1 MFWLLLLVATISVG
15 FCYGCSSAGCRLSE
29 KGALLKFKND
39 LTDPSNRLTCWVS
52 DEDCCRWSGVV
63 CNNLTGHALEL
74 YLGTHISYDV
84 KLASTASVDLED
96 NRGSKLGGE
105 ISSSLLNLKY
115 LRYLDRSN
123 KDFGGIHIP
132 KFLGS
137 TRNPSGNIPN
147 SILNFKLSS
156 VIASSLHLQNSHL
169 SGKVPLSLKNCTQ
182 LVTLDFTVNNFR
194 GNLPTWMGKLSRMKI
209 LNLHANQFDGQIPV
223 EFCDLASLQVLDL
236 AYNNLNGT
244 IPSCINHFSSMD
256 KMISSE
262 SALLMMKGRVAEYSS
277 ILNFESIDLSLD
289 DLSGKIP
296 NEVTSL
302 EELQALNLSHNCLE
316 GKIREDEGDMG
327 SL

>member
-1 MFWLLLLVATISVG
+1 FTSK
-15 FCYGCSSAGCRLSE
+15 GCRLSDE
-29 KGALLKFKND
+29 GALLKFKND
-39 LTDPSNRLTCWVS
+39 LTDPSNRLASWVS

-63 CNNLTGHALEL
+63 CNNLTGHVLEL

-115 LRYLDRSN
+115 LRYLDLSN

-137 TRNPSGNIPN
+137 MRNPSGNIPN
-147 SILNFKLSS
+147 SIGTLSS
-156 VIASSLHLQNSHL
+156 LQSLHLQNSHL

-182 LVTLDFTVNNFR
+182 LVTLDFTVNNFT

-244 IPSCINHFSSMD
+244 IPSCIDHFSSID
-256 KMISSE
+256 KMN
-262 SALLMMKGRVAEYSS
+262 GRVAEYSS

-316 GKIREDEGDMG
+316 GKIPEDEGDMG

>member
-1 MFWLLLLVATISVG
+1 MTTSAVIIPMFWLLSLVATISVG

-29 KGALLKFKND
+29 KGALLKFKKD
-39 LTDPSNRLTCWVS
+39 LTDPSNRLASWVS

-63 CNNLTGHALEL
+63 YNNLTGHVLEL

-84 KLASTASVDLED
+84 KLTSTASVDLED

-105 ISSSLLNLKY
+105 ISSSLLHLKY
-115 LRYLDRSN
+115 LRYLDLSN

-137 TRNPSGNIPN
+137 MRNQSKAFDWLEVINILPSLAELRIFFLTRLSLQYPTGY
-147 SILNFKLSS
+147 ILSAILSS
-156 VIASSLHLQNSHL
+156 SNLGTTIFKSLHLQNSHL

-194 GNLPTWMGKLSRMKI
+194 GNLPTWMGKLSSMKI

-223 EFCDLASLQVLDL
+223 EFCDLPSLQVLDL

-256 KMISSE
+256 KMKGSKGLVDLGKLSS
-262 SALLMMKGRVAEYSS
+262 S
-277 ILNFESIDLSLD
+277 
-289 DLSGKIP
+289 
-296 NEVTSL
+296 
-302 EELQALNLSHNCLE
+302 
-316 GKIREDEGDMG
+316 
-327 SL
+327 